1 MLLQLLFFLSQI
13 FFFLLNFIFVGGQI
27 SSQVKRLRSNI
38 ISPSDSFV
46 LVFEYFKIVHE
57 EKQFFQ
63 LENFH
68 FFFVN

>member
-38 ISPSDSFV
+38 ISLSDSFV
-46 LVFEYFKIVHE
+46 LEYFKIVHE
-57 EKQFFQ
+57 EREFFQ